1 MRLPGSGAINYYL
14 TLPGPLRIG
23 SPASNIGTLFL
34 YGIAAGAVAM
44 AGLSMLPTA
53 GRRASHRALA
63 MRQGTQ
69 LAWTERGNGN
79 LRRHRPDGCL
89 SGSWFRESGCGGVPK
104 LTSMF
109 SKLLCCSVLA

>member
-1 MRLPGSGAINYYL
+1 MRLPGSGAINHYL

-34 YGIAAGAVAM
+34 YGIVAGAVAM

-79 LRRHRPDGCL
+79 LRPVTGRMDAFQDP
-89 SGSWFRESGCGGVPK
+89 GSANPGAGAFRS
-104 LTSMF
+104 
-109 SKLLCCSVLA
+109 